1 MKGTPA
7 YISVRLE
14 EAKRYM
20 ENDNHLKAYEAISDA
35 QREYHERNEE
45 IEDIDVSDCFD
56 ETKIEEIKS
65 WDNMESIDKARLVV
79 GYIDNG

>member
-14 EAKRYM
+14 DAKRHI
-20 ENDNHLKAYEAISDA
+20 ENGEEFKAYEAISDA

-56 ETKIEEIKS
+56 QSKVSEIKS
-65 WDNMESIDKARLVV
+65 WDEMESINKARLIV